1 MAAMDQKVMAS
12 EQDVNESPY
21 AVVLKLA
28 VPPSYFDLPGRQTGT
43 D

>member
-1 MAAMDQKVMAS
+1 MAFRDQKVILS
-12 EQDVNESPY
+12 EQDVDESPY

>member
-1 MAAMDQKVMAS
+1 MAARDQKVMAS
-12 EQDVNESPY
+12 EQDADESPY

-28 VPPSYFDLPGRQTGT
+28 VPRSDFDLLGRQTGT